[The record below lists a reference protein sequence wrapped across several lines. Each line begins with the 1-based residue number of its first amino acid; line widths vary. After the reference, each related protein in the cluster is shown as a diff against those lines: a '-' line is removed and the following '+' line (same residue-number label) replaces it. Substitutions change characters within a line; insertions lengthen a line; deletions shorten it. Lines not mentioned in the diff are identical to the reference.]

1 MRKLTGVEARLDE
14 DLCEFLTRIRVD
26 YAWER
31 MSVEDYERVMAVY
44 LAISKLSIKLLEGAL
59 DY

>member
-1 MRKLTGVEARLDE
+1 MRTMTGVEARLDE
-14 DLCEFLTRIRVD
+14 DLSELMTRIRVD

-31 MSVEDYERVMAVY
+31 MSVEEHHQVLAVY
-44 LAISKLSIKLLEGAL
+44 LAVDKLSQQLLAGEL